1 MKNRIKEFRTTRGW
15 SQEKL
20 AQSVTPASTRQ
31 QIARL
36 ETGQRRLT
44 IEWLTRLA
52 TALHCAPADF
62 FSGTEQPPSTPSGTV
77 AMVQEVDVF
86 ASAGAGSVI
95 DHEND
100 GQRWAFPAGWVRAE
114 LSAPVSD
121 LRIITIEGDSMQSE
135 PPRRGDLDPGDKVI
149 VNIAARSPT
158 PPGIFIVHDGI
169 GLVAK
174 RVMFLSGSDPHAVR
188 LVSNNS
194 EYPDY
199 ELTAEE
205 VHIIGRV
212 VGRWQRL

>member
-1 MKNRIKEFRTTRGW
+1 MKNRIKKIRASRGW
-15 SQEKL
+15 TQERL
-20 AQSVTPASTRQ
+20 AKAVTPASTRQ

-44 IEWLTRLA
+44 VEWLSRLA
-52 TALHCAPADF
+52 AALNCAPADL
-62 FSGTEQPPSTPSGTV
+62 FSGTEHPPSSFSNV
-77 AMVQEVDVF
+77 AAMVQEVDVV
-86 ASAGAGSVI
+86 ASAGAGSVV
-95 DHEND
+95 DHENEA
-100 GQRWAFPAGWVRAE
+100 QQWSFPAHWVRAE

-135 PPRRGDLDPGDKVI
+135 PPRRGDLEPGDKVI
-149 VNIAARSPT
+149 VNVAARSPT

-174 RVMFLSGSDPHAVR
+174 RVFFLAGSDPQVVR
-188 LVSNNS
+188 LVSNNP

-199 ELTAEE
+199 ELTAGE

>member
-1 MKNRIKEFRTTRGW
+1 MENRIKKIRVSRGW

-20 AQSVTPASTRQ
+20 AQAVIPASTRQ

-44 IEWLTRLA
+44 MEWLTSLA
-52 TALHCAPADF
+52 TALRCAPVDL
-62 FSGTEQPPSTPSGTV
+62 FSGTEQPPSVGTV
-77 AMVQEVDVF
+77 AMVQEVDVV
-86 ASAGAGSVI
+86 ASAGAGSVV

-100 GQRWAFPAGWVRAE
+100 GQQWAFPAGWVRAE

-121 LRIITIEGDSMQSE
+121 LRIITIEGDSMQSD
-135 PPRRGDLDPGDKVI
+135 PPRRGDLEPGDKVI

-174 RVMFLSGSDPHAVR
+174 RVMFLAGSDPHAVR

-194 EYPDY
+194 EYPAY